1 MDRRSPA
8 FDPEGARWLPSR
20 GLTCA
25 CAGAAHAAHAE
36 NDSPQAASQRG
47 RRLFTG
53 LLLAGAAAPA
63 LAAIPECKRSRA
75 TKLVPADQVEQSA
88 GQQYRQML
96 QQASGQRALA
106 PRDHPQAQRLRVIAE
121 RIIPFTPECN
131 ERARDWRW
139 EVNLLGSPELNAF
152 CMPGGKIAFY
162 YGILAKLQLSDDEV
176 AAIMGHEV
184 AHALLEHAR
193 EQMGKNMLTQG
204 GLRLGAALLGLG
216 DVGDMAAQ
224 VGSKLLSL
232 TYSRSD
238 ETEADRLGLVM
249 SSQAGYDPRAGV
261 TLWNKMREATAGKA
275 PPKWLSTHPSSTDRI
290 RDIEGLL
297 PRVRPLY
304 EQAAKP
310 PQRFA
315 PPPVPKG

>member
-1 MDRRSPA
+1 MNRCPSS
-8 FDPEGARWLPSR
+8 FDP
-20 GLTCA
+20 T
-25 CAGAAHAAHAE
+25 GAAALAA
-36 NDSPQAASQRG
+36 PPLAARCGCADPG

-53 LLLAGAAAPA
+53 LIAAGAVGAAAPGW
-63 LAAIPECKRSRA
+63 AAIPECKRSA
-75 TKLVPADQVEQSA
+75 AAKLVPADQVEQAA

-96 QQASGQRALA
+96 QQASGQRGLA
-106 PRDHPQAQRLRVIAE
+106 PRDHPQAQRLRAIAE

-131 ERARDWRW
+131 PRARDWRW

-162 YGILAKLQLSDDEV
+162 YGILAKLQLNDDEV

-193 EQMGKNMLTQG
+193 EQMGKNTLTQG
-204 GLRLGAALLGLG
+204 GLRIGAALLGLG
-216 DVGDMAAQ
+216 DIGDLAARMGAQ
-224 VGSKLLSL
+224 LLSL
-232 TYSRSD
+232 NYSRGD
-238 ETEADRLGLVM
+238 ETEADRLGLIM

-261 TLWNKMREATAGKA
+261 TLWRKMREATGGKS
-275 PPKWLSTHPSSTDRI
+275 PPKWLSTHPNSADRI

-297 PRVRPLY
+297 PRVLPMY

-310 PQRFA
+310 PRRFG
-315 PPPVPKG
+315 PPPPMKG

>member
-1 MDRRSPA
+1 MCCVMDRRPSC
-8 FDPEGARWLPSR
+8 FDPEGARGLPAPVPAP
-20 GLTCA
+20 GTACTCA
-25 CAGAAHAAHAE
+25 APHA
-36 NDSPQAASQRG
+36 G

-53 LLLAGAAAPA
+53 LLLAGAATPA
-63 LAAIPECKRSRA
+63 LAAIAECKRSGFTRA
-75 TKLVPADQVEQSA
+75 VSADQVEQSA

-106 PRDHPQAQRLRVIAE
+106 PSEHPQAQRLRAIAQ

-131 ERARDWRW
+131 ERARSWRW

-162 YGILAKLQLSDDEV
+162 YGILAKLQLDDDEV

-193 EQMGKNMLTQG
+193 EQMGKNMVTQG

-216 DVGDMAAQ
+216 DVGDLAAQ

-232 TYSRSD
+232 TYSRND
-238 ETEADRLGLVM
+238 ETEADRLGLIM
-249 SSQAGYDPRAGV
+249 SSQAGYDPAAGV
-261 TLWNKMREATAGKA
+261 RLWNKMREATAGKA
-275 PPKWLSTHPSSTDRI
+275 PPKWLSTHPSSADRI
-290 RDIEGLL
+290 RDIERLL
-297 PRVRPLY
+297 PRVQPLY
-304 EQAAKP
+304 AQAEKP
-310 PQRFA
+310 PRRFA
-315 PPPVPKG
+315 PPPPPKG